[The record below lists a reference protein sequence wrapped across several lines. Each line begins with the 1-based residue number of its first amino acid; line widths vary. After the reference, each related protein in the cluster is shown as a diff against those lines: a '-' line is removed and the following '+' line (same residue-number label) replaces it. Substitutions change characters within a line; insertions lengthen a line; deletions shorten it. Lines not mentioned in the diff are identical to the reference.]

1 MTNRI
6 YSVYELTPRLFRQFL
21 SVWLEYKY
29 SDTCKIPTVLPCRV
43 RAIGWQ
49 ANWRLLELPVLTR
62 IVNQK
67 Q

>member
-1 MTNRI
+1 MINRI
-6 YSVYELTPRLFRQFL
+6 YTAYELTPWLFSQFL

-29 SDTCKIPTVLPCRV
+29 SDTCNTPTVLPCRV
-43 RAIGWQ
+43 KGIGWQ
-49 ANWRLLELPVLTR
+49 VNWSPLELPVLTR